1 MHSQNKETTVSSKI
15 KSHLEWL
22 AAVPMLA
29 TIGVGVAIGATFGGA
44 GWVLSKM
51 TSKQKTATKAK
62 AA

>member
-1 MHSQNKETTVSSKI
+1 MSSKV

-44 GWVLSKM
+44 GWVLSKIGSKPK
-51 TSKQKTATKAK
+51 TSAKTKA
-62 AA
+62 A

>member
-1 MHSQNKETTVSSKI
+1 MSSKV

-51 TSKQKTATKAK
+51 SSKQKTSSKAK